1 MQIELNGESTT
12 VPEGVS
18 LLSDLI
24 LFLNLTAERLAVEV
38 NRQVVRKKDW
48 SMTALKSGDQVEI
61 VHFVGGG

>member
-12 VPEGVS
+12 VPEEVS

-24 LFLNLTAERLAVEV
+24 LFLSLTAERLAVEV

-48 SMTALKSGDQVEI
+48 STTALKAGDQVEI